1 MIMNVIILKDMSLDM
16 VDAVIVSEQTTRE
29 DIQKIIDKTRSRNVY
44 DVEKELPN
52 DCQIV
57 DRWNVKWNEVW
68 Y

>member
-1 MIMNVIILKDMSLDM
+1 MNIIVLKDMSLDM
-16 VDAVIVSEQTTRE
+16 VDAVIVSEKTTKDDVQR
-29 DIQKIIDKTRSRNVY
+29 IIDKTKSRNVY
-44 DVEKELPN
+44 DIENLLPN

>member
-1 MIMNVIILKDMSLDM
+1 MNVIVLKDVSLDM
-16 VDAVIVSEQTTRE
+16 VDAVIVSEQTTKDDVQR
-29 DIQKIIDKTRSRNVY
+29 IIDKTKSRNVY

>member
-1 MIMNVIILKDMSLDM
+1 MNVIVLKDMSLDM

-29 DIQKIIDKTRSRNVY
+29 DIQKIIDKTKSRNVY
-44 DVEKELPN
+44 DIERELPD
-52 DCQIV
+52 DCKIV